1 MIKTGCD
8 RIKIE
13 ILGTG
18 CAKCVKTKEIV
29 EKALQESGLQADVV
43 KVEDYETILS
53 YGVMITPGVVIDG
66 EVMIAGKIPS
76 VDNVKKW
83 IIG

>member
-1 MIKTGCD
+1 M
-8 RIKIE
+8 KIE

-18 CAKCVKTKEIV
+18 CAKCVKTKKIV

-53 YGVMITPGVVIDG
+53 YGVMITPGLVIDG
-66 EVMIAGKIPS
+66 EVMIAGRVPS

-83 IIG
+83 ISGQ

>member
-1 MIKTGCD
+1 M
-8 RIKIE
+8 KIE

-53 YGVMITPGVVIDG
+53 YG
-66 EVMIAGKIPS
+66 
-76 VDNVKKW
+76 
-83 IIG
+83 